1 MLRITN
7 GVTTLMVSR
16 GAYECMY
23 KSAGFRPLEDEEVSS
38 ELGVD
43 TYPPAP
49 EMPHLDDSAQDEE
62 DVLED
67 DELEDDEEEEDDEP
81 VDYSEIPLSELGFEE
96 LCDYADQLGID
107 HDGIRSKK
115 ELRLLI
121 KQHRES

>member
-23 KSAGFRPLEDEEVSS
+23 KSARFRPLEDEAVTS

-43 TYPPAP
+43 NYSPAP

-62 DVLED
+62 DGLED
-67 DELEDDEEEEDDEP
+67 DELEDEEGNDEP

-96 LCDYADQLGID
+96 LCDYADQLGIN

-121 KQHRES
+121 KQHRGS

>member
-23 KSAGFRPLEDEEVSS
+23 KPAGFRPLEDEAVTS

-43 TYPPAP
+43 NYPPAT

-62 DVLED
+62 DGLED
-67 DELEDDEEEEDDEP
+67 DELEDEEEDDEP

-121 KQHRES
+121 KRHRES

>member
-62 DVLED
+62 DGLED
-67 DELEDDEEEEDDEP
+67 DELEDEEEEDDEP

-96 LCDYADQLGID
+96 LCDYADQLGIN

-121 KQHRES
+121 KRHRES

>member
-23 KSAGFRPLEDEEVSS
+23 KSAGFRPLEDEAVTS
-38 ELGVD
+38 EPGVD
-43 TYPPAP
+43 NYPPAP

-62 DVLED
+62 DALED
-67 DELEDDEEEEDDEP
+67 DELEDEEEDDEP

-121 KQHRES
+121 KRHRES

>member
-23 KSAGFRPLEDEEVSS
+23 KSAGFRPLEDEAVTS

-43 TYPPAP
+43 NYPPAT

-62 DVLED
+62 DGLED
-67 DELEDDEEEEDDEP
+67 DELEDEEEDDEP

-121 KQHRES
+121 KRHRES

>member
-23 KSAGFRPLEDEEVSS
+23 KSAGFRPLEDEVVTS
-38 ELGVD
+38 EPGVD
-43 TYPPAP
+43 NYPPAP

-62 DVLED
+62 GGLED
-67 DELEDDEEEEDDEP
+67 DELEDEEEDDEP

-121 KQHRES
+121 KRHRES

>member
-23 KSAGFRPLEDEEVSS
+23 KSAGFRPLEDEAVTS

-43 TYPPAP
+43 NYPPAT

-62 DVLED
+62 DGLED
-67 DELEDDEEEEDDEP
+67 DELEDEEEDDEP

-107 HDGIRSKK
+107 HNGIRSKK

-121 KQHRES
+121 KQHRGN